1 MGPYPSLNVSK
12 SYDIVTMTMSVEGN
26 VNMLLCGKLY
36 FSTLTV
42 KQNKTPLTLWI
53 EAITNL
59 AAIMVLKSNSPFDI
73 FFFSPLFWQTGTFF
87 TYTHTTVT
95 KMQLFIL
102 S

>member
-36 FSTLTV
+36 FATLTV

-73 FFFSPLFWQTGTFF
+73 FFFFPLCFDRQVLSL
-87 TYTHTTVT
+87 HIHI
-95 KMQLFIL
+95 QL
-102 S
+102 